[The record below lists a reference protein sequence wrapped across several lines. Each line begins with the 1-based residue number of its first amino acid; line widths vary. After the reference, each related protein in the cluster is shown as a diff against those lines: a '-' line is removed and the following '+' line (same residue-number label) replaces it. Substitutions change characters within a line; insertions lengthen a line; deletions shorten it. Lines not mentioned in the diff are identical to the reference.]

1 MFEVDGN
8 IERKC
13 RKKVFE
19 NVRRTESKMFR
30 RRIVKNESRADQ

>member
-19 NVRRTESKMFR
+19 NCECEESKMFR
-30 RRIVKNESRADQ
+30 RRIVKNESRADR